1 MTDARPLSD
10 QACSAG
16 FGFVSHLVLSLLP
29 ALAGCASAD
38 QGCVPTMAELRIGM
52 TKADAV
58 SAWCYPSQAA
68 KTESAVTVFDPASRS
83 TKPGTMVRETWI
95 YTLGPL
101 AGSFLAFDENGRLVA
116 VSEAH
121 H

>member
-38 QGCVPTMAELRIGM
+38 QGCVPTMAGLRIGM
-52 TKADAV
+52 TKPMRSVLGATHLRLPK
-58 SAWCYPSQAA
+58 PSR
-68 KTESAVTVFDPASRS
+68 P
-83 TKPGTMVRETWI
+83 
-95 YTLGPL
+95 
-101 AGSFLAFDENGRLVA
+101 
-116 VSEAH
+116 
-121 H
+121 